1 MLIFLVVQV
10 RRWVL
15 DVLNPSLAYSLL
27 SLLQQCYI
35 QLFTVYFQ
43 WISTD
48 HDSDRDWLPRIL
60 QMFGCVFLH
69 SVWVCLK
76 TKWTPPQNLW
86 GFERITRITHHPPEF
101 SDIPKTVPRKNLA
114 FGRPAPAATPSGRC
128 PCGGGQVGGISR
140 ISSLKVLKN
149 IFSLYPQDREKIW
162 AWWYS
167 KYIMGGPISLETWW
181 LVSTIFA
188 QEKILCPH
196 ERWAQLSLLVL

>member
-1 MLIFLVVQV
+1 MFTQKPVSTVEGTVSTTPLVIHSKKLELIMLIFLVVQV

-86 GFERITRITHHPPEF
+86 GFERITRITHHPLEF
-101 SDIPKTVPRKNLA
+101 SDIPKTVPEKTSLSDAQRL
-114 FGRPAPAATPSGRC
+114 RLPLPDDVPAEED
-128 PCGGGQVGGISR
+128 
-140 ISSLKVLKN
+140 K
-149 IFSLYPQDREKIW
+149 
-162 AWWYS
+162 
-167 KYIMGGPISLETWW
+167 LEG
-181 LVSTIFA
+181 F
-188 QEKILCPH
+188 PG
-196 ERWAQLSLLVL
+196 